1 MDKDFSTYFSNL
13 TENLVS
19 KLPNSSNRYGVLSV
33 AQYYSCLGLTKNFDL
48 LTTEKDYVFKI
59 LKDIDIS
66 KPAGVN
72 KLPGRC
78 LKDGADVLVKPDT
91 DICNFSISLNEFPR
105 ALKLAK
111 VKRIFKKVGKT
122 NVSNYRPISLIQ
134 ILSFKSLPYITNIY
148 K

>member
-13 TENLVS
+13 AENLVS
-19 KLPNSSNRYGVLSV
+19 KLPNSSNRYDVLSV
-33 AQYYSCLGLTKNFDL
+33 AQYYSYLGLTKNFDL

-59 LKDIDIS
+59 LRDIDIL
-66 KPAGVN
+66 KAAGVN
-72 KLPGRC
+72 KLPGRF
-78 LKDGADVLVKPDT
+78 LKDGVDVLVKPVT

-111 VKRIFKKVGKT
+111 VKPIFKKVRKT

-134 ILSFKSLPYITNIY
+134 ILSFKSLPYIINIY

>member
-1 MDKDFSTYFSNL
+1 MEKDFSTYFSNL
-13 TENLVS
+13 AENVVS

-33 AQYYSCLGLTKNFDL
+33 AQYYSYLGLTKNFDL

-59 LKDIDIS
+59 LRNIDIS
-66 KPAGVN
+66 KVAGVN
-72 KLPGRC
+72 KLPGGF
-78 LKDGADVLVKPDT
+78 LKDGADVLVKPVT

-111 VKRIFKKVGKT
+111 VKLIFKKVRKT
-122 NVSNYRPISLIQ
+122 NVSNCRPISLIQ
-134 ILSFKSLPYITNIY
+134 ILSFKSLPYIINIY